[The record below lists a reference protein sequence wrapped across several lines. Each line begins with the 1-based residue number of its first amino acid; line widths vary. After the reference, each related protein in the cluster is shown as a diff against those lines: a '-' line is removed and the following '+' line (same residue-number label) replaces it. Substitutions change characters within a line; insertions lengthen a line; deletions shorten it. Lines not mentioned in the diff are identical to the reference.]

1 MYNIIHIDIGTYNI
15 LFMILIPSIYINIIY
30 THNINNLMV
39 QARRLKKLYRLA
51 APRNYFFVSICRANT
66 DRQVTKTCWLWA
78 SFGACRSSASI
89 CRANIAPHV
98 TELRLWASFGACRSS
113 LDRGSDTKTFFT
125 KLEPKNQQENLH
137 CFLRI
142 L

>member
-39 QARRLKKLYRLA
+39 QARRLKKLYKLA
-51 APRNYFFVSICRANT
+51 APRNFFLSAFVARIPT
-66 DRQVTKTCWLWA
+66 DRSRKLAGLWA

-89 CRANIAPHV
+89 CRANIEPHV
-98 TELRLWASFGACRSS
+98 TEIRLWVSFGACRSS